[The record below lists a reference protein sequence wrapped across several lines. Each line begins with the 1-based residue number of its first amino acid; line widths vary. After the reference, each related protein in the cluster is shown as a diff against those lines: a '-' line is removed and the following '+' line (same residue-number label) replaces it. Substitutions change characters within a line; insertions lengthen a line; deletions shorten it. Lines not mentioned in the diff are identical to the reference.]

1 MSPAKAP
8 LLGLLL
14 ALSLTACTTETAGQ
28 AHSADSSAA
37 QTAEATTAAA
47 PSTSSIPHRAP
58 SSKNNGTTFD
68 PCVAY
73 GPDELRKVGL
83 DPASIK
89 EAEST
94 LLRGCKWYGSGWRVQ
109 IQVLNGSIDR
119 FLDPNLFPGSQPI
132 TIEGLNGATHRDEL
146 GNMRNCAV
154 EIPSQQATVS
164 TIIEVSDPPAL
175 DQIPDACTKAVEV
188 ATLTAK
194 KLPK

>member
-1 MSPAKAP
+1 MSATKT
-8 LLGLLL
+8 LILGLLL
-14 ALSLTACTTETAGQ
+14 TLCPTACTTQTPGIARN
-28 AHSADSSAA
+28 ADSSAA
-37 QTAEATTAAA
+37 QPTEATTAVA
-47 PSTSSIPHRAP
+47 PSTSTIPHRP
-58 SSKNNGTTFD
+58 PTSKNNGTTFD

-73 GPDELRKVGL
+73 SPDDLREVGL
-83 DPASIK
+83 DPTSIK

-94 LLRGCKWYGSGWRVQ
+94 LLRGCKWYGPGWRVQ

-119 FLDPNLFPGSQPI
+119 FLDPTLFPGSRPI
-132 TIEGLNGATHRDEL
+132 TIDGLNGATHRDEP

-164 TIIEVSDPPAL
+164 TIIEVSDAPAL